1 MVGLIKIQKL
11 SDFCLDD
18 GFVIIGTNGVSSEM
32 TCENFKKWWYK
43 EDTTHVSFYSEK
55 SLQKCGE
62 RVGLELIKQHDN
74 RFFVMKKIK
83 DFSRKH

>member
-1 MVGLIKIQKL
+1 
-11 SDFCLDD
+11 
-18 GFVIIGTNGVSSEM
+18 M